1 MAAALK
7 ISRHFASILD
17 GRWGDRQ
24 VHYRRCGSGPL
35 VILLHQSPL
44 SSRDMVST
52 MQRWG
57 QHFTCIA
64 PDTPGFGLSDPL
76 GVDRAEV
83 ADIAQAQIEFF
94 DALGVG
100 KAAVYG
106 FHTGAMVAAGLA
118 QHFPERVI
126 CAVANG
132 YVLLTEQD
140 RADILA
146 NYLPSLEPK
155 WDGSHLTWLWSRM
168 REQTIFFPW
177 YRKGLAD
184 RLDFDV
190 PAPEMLQ
197 AAALDMLR
205 SGDHYRVGYRAA
217 FTMRS
222 DQALRE
228 MRVPVLVTAAKTDVL
243 AQHLPRIR
251 AKTASVSVEAGG
263 TVEQTLD
270 LVAAWLRK
278 HKLSAAPKLQATAPI
293 KGRMWQQMLD
303 VPGGQLR
310 IRRNTDAEG
319 RVVVVQHDAAGSSDI
334 VKPLAE
340 SFIGLRPVVAIDL
353 PGHGESDNTL
363 PAGKITVTTY
373 AKALLKALDAL
384 GIKECDFIG
393 TWGGGLVGL
402 ELALIAPKRISH
414 LAMADL
420 LYFPTALTAELK
432 KNYTPEIKPDWYG
445 GHLLHAWMLMRDQG
459 LFWPWYRRTR
469 EGIIWK
475 PPYIDPAMVHA
486 RVMEIFKAPEM
497 WRAAYQAHFAYP
509 TKSKLKQL
517 KTPAVLVAPRW
528 DPNID
533 HTRQAAA
540 DFPQFPFGQMP
551 DEMTRWGEE
560 LVPFFNS

>member
-251 AKTASVSVEAGG
+251 AKAASVSGEAGG

-432 KNYTPEIKPDWYG
+432 KTI
-445 GHLLHAWMLMRDQG
+445 
-459 LFWPWYRRTR
+459 RR
-469 EGIIWK
+469 K
-475 PPYIDPAMVHA
+475 SN
-486 RVMEIFKAPEM
+486 
-497 WRAAYQAHFAYP
+497 P
-509 TKSKLKQL
+509 TG
-517 KTPAVLVAPRW
+517 TVA
-528 DPNID
+528 ICS
-533 HTRQAAA
+533 
-540 DFPQFPFGQMP
+540 MP
-551 DEMTRWGEE
+551 GC
-560 LVPFFNS
+560 